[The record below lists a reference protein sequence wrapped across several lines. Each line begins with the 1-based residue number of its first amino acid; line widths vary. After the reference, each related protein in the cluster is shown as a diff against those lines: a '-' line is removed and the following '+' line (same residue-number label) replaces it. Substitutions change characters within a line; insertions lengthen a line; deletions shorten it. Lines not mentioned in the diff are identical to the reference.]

1 MQTKNMNIQKPVW
14 EVPGKR
20 NAAPSAIAAMK
31 EQVRKRHC
39 SGSRHQSI
47 ENRRH
52 EGRLSAAPLV
62 WRREYQTVP
71 SENSIVVTNT
81 SVQKTTSGFVW
92 LSRSGSISE
101 YPVHTE
107 RTINTTFRAVHMRH
121 IDLTRKS

>member
-20 NAAPSAIAAMK
+20 NATPSAIAPMK

-62 WRREYQTVP
+62 CRREYQTVP

-92 LSRSGSISE
+92 LSRSGSILGIAGPYGEDDQYDVESGPHAPHRPNE
-101 YPVHTE
+101 
-107 RTINTTFRAVHMRH
+107 N
-121 IDLTRKS
+121 